1 MNIVDLL
8 VLFHQIP
15 NFSHH
20 PNTVKCPKFKNPT
33 SFYFLSHTLKT
44 KQILSKTKERGFAP
58 FDLNSTRNLMIQIAE
73 FLLNIVNV
81 KIGLVLIRINWFWFW
96 FLMGDSVWYG
106 FPVTDMSAMV
116 NWFKLS
122 IGFWWE
128 TEEFV
133 KERERERERE
143 SESESVAETF
153 GFCCSRTRVI

>member
-1 MNIVDLL
+1 
-8 VLFHQIP
+8 
-15 NFSHH
+15 
-20 PNTVKCPKFKNPT
+20 
-33 SFYFLSHTLKT
+33 
-44 KQILSKTKERGFAP
+44 
-58 FDLNSTRNLMIQIAE
+58 MIQIAE

-122 IGFWWE
+122 IGFRWE

-133 KERERERERE
+133 KERERERE
-143 SESESVAETF
+143 SESESVWQRRL
-153 GFCCSRTRVI
+153 GFVAVELELYKSSFVYT